1 MAGHQLGFGRDL
13 LYPSAMS
20 LLLSSSRG
28 RGRGALVACWAALV
42 AVAAPVA
49 CGSDDGKQ
57 AARGE
62 GGGGAAGEA
71 QVEAGADS
79 IDLGGAAGATLLGG
93 AGGVPGGAGA
103 VGGRDSGGAGA
114 PGDGGVANGGDNQ
127 GGAPPGDGHLR
138 AYSVTAGMY
147 NSFVVELGTKQV
159 WAWGYQVDAVTGGY
173 NDGDATA
180 WATKPVK
187 VQGLT
192 GVEEVVMVSENSS
205 FYARHTDGTVSAW
218 GRNTSGQ
225 LGDQTVTDRPLPVKV
240 LDVDGTPMR
249 GVCSIAASAGVMIM
263 ARSPSCSPYSAAEV
277 PPDTIKGAWVVG
289 ILSGSIGGTNNADLP
304 FNGAIAKQFPGLPAG
319 VDIASMS
326 MPDAAANAKA
336 GVLFFMSNG
345 STYAWGFNGSGT
357 GGNNPLGAGGST
369 AFAGSATTAVDVSAF
384 WTGVTRVQ
392 LGRDFAIARTSSL
405 SLTGVGRNLEG
416 QLGTG
421 NDFAASTLVPVLNVT
436 NVSDFS
442 VGQVNAAAI
451 ASGQLWAWGADAA
464 TPFLNPRR
472 LGTFDGFT
480 QVSLG
485 DWHGLLIGADHR
497 VYVWGGRSYGALG
510 DGITSGRSQSPD
522 LLAD

>member
-1 MAGHQLGFGRDL
+1 
-13 LYPSAMS
+13 MS
-20 LLLSSSRG
+20 LSLSRG
-28 RGRGALVACWAALV
+28 GGGGAWVACCAVLVAAAV
-42 AVAAPVA
+42 PVA
-49 CGSDDGKQ
+49 CGSDDGKH
-57 AARGE
+57 AVRGAGGE
-62 GGGGAAGEA
+62 GGAGGDA
-71 QVEAGADS
+71 QAGAGAVS
-79 IDLGGAAGATLLGG
+79 QGLGGEPGPTLLGG
-93 AGGVPGGAGA
+93 AGGSSGNGGADA
-103 VGGRDSGGAGA
+103 VGGQDTGGDAGA
-114 PGDGGVANGGDNQ
+114 PTGDGGTSSMAGKGGVASGGDNQ

-138 AYSVTAGMY
+138 AYSVTAGHY
-147 NSFVVELGTKQV
+147 NSFVVELGTKRV
-159 WAWGYQVDAVTGGY
+159 WAWGYQVDAITGGY
-173 NDGDATA
+173 NDGNETG
-180 WATKPVK
+180 WAPKPVK

-192 GVEEVVMVSENSS
+192 DVEEVVMVSESSS

-218 GRNTSGQ
+218 GRNDVGQ
-225 LGDQTVTDRPLPVKV
+225 LGDQTVTVRPQPVKV

-249 GVCSIAASAGVMIM
+249 GVCSIAASVGVMIM
-263 ARSPSCSPYSAAEV
+263 ARSPSCSPYAAADV

-289 ILSGSIGGTNNADLP
+289 ILSGSIGGTNNTNLP
-304 FNGAIAKQFPGLPAG
+304 SNGAIAKQFAGLPAG
-319 VDIASMS
+319 VDIASVT

-357 GGNNPLGAGGST
+357 GGNNPLGAGTST
-369 AFAGSATTAVDVSAF
+369 AFAGTATTAVDVSAF

-392 LGRDFAIARTSSL
+392 LGRDFAIARMSSL

-421 NDFAASTLVPVLNVT
+421 NDFAASTLVPVSSVT

-451 ASGQLWAWGADAA
+451 VSGQLWAWGADAA

-472 LGTFDGFT
+472 LGTYDGFT

-485 DWHGLLIGADHR
+485 DWHGLVIGPDHR
-497 VYVWGGRSYGALG
+497 VYVWGGRSYSALA
-510 DGITSGRSQSPD
+510 DGITSGRSQSPA